1 MKYKYQIC
9 IVFVCLVS
17 LIISGS
23 FSARASSLD
32 NSESTEL
39 TTEQN
44 SVESETFNDNTE
56 GNTTEENT
64 TEISATETETTTSME
79 EISLEEN
86 TTEIQTTDNTKD
98 FTKIEEQK
106 VEEVNEVMQAISDM
120 NMVSGKYYFFQKY
133 LYDCNAVY
141 LEKYIA
147 HLQLQISAC
156 EQVYQMGNTTE
167 AVLESYKAQKALA
180 EAELT
185 VAKNESEYNNL
196 YLTKNELDYS
206 DIDMKEIRTVES
218 VDYYIENYPEVD
230 YMKLARYVTDC
241 NNAIAGIQ
249 AKKVEINA
257 LETDVTMAG
266 LLLEVGEISQLE
278 YSEKEI
284 TLAKAQFELE
294 QQYVAMNVGYWQ
306 LMMLCE

>member
-1 MKYKYQIC
+1 M
-9 IVFVCLVS
+9 VVCLVS

-23 FSARASSLD
+23 FPTRASSLD
-32 NSESTEL
+32 NSETTEL
-39 TTEQN
+39 ITEQN
-44 SVESETFNDNTE
+44 SAEQESSGDNTE
-56 GNTTEENT
+56 VNTAEANISETNT
-64 TEISATETETTTSME
+64 IETETTTSTE
-79 EISLEEN
+79 VISSEEN
-86 TTEIQTTDNTKD
+86 ATEMQTTDNTED
-98 FTKIEEQK
+98 VTKADEQK
-106 VEEVNEVMQAISDM
+106 VEEVDEVMQAITDM
-120 NMVSGKYYFFQKY
+120 NMESGKYYFFQKY
-133 LYDCNAVY
+133 LYDCNAAY

-156 EQVYQMGNTTE
+156 EQVYKMGNTTE
-167 AVLESYKAQKALA
+167 AVLESYKAQKALV

-185 VAKNESEYNNL
+185 VVKNESAYNNL

-206 DIDMKEIRTVES
+206 DVDMKEIKTVES
-218 VDYYIENYPEVD
+218 VDYYIENYPEID

-241 NNAIAGIQ
+241 NNAIAEIQ

-257 LETDVTMAG
+257 LEMDVTMAE
-266 LLLEVGEISQLE
+266 LLLEAGEISQLE
-278 YSEKEI
+278 YSEKEV